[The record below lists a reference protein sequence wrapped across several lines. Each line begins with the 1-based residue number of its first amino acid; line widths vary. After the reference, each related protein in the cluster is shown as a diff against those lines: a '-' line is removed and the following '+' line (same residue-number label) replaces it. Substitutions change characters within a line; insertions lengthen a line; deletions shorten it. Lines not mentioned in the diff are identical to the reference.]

1 MTAKRIP
8 LALILLLMVL
18 EGALD
23 ATYEASGMEPPIG
36 WSLALALSFSFLC
49 FAWYRRDSDERHYR
63 RTRWLNTA
71 MVVLSVFA
79 MPYYL
84 WRSRPARE
92 KLRALLRCAGFA
104 LLMVLATAVG
114 MVLSGHAI

>member
-1 MTAKRIP
+1 MTPKRIP

-23 ATYEASGMEPPIG
+23 ATYDADDMEPPIG

-49 FAWYRRDSDERHYR
+49 FAWYRRDSDERRYLR
-63 RTRWLNTA
+63 SRWLNTG

-84 WRSRPARE
+84 WRSRPDGE

-114 MVLSGHAI
+114 MVLSGNAI

>member
-1 MTAKRIP
+1 MTQKLIP
-8 LALILLLMVL
+8 MALILLLMVL

-23 ATYEASGMEPPIG
+23 ATYEAGGLDTPIG

-49 FAWYRRDSDERHYR
+49 FLWYRRDSDERHYAR
-63 RTRWLNTA
+63 SRWLNTG

-84 WRSRPARE
+84 WRSRPPGQ
-92 KLRALLRCAGFA
+92 KVRALLRCAGFA

-114 MVLSGHAI
+114 MLLSGHAI